1 MIQVVA
7 IVQVLAGAALLI
19 ASFVIDLNTIV
30 APAMGI
36 VFLLI
41 GLLLFVMVAN
51 ARLDRFRSEEY
62 RERLRALRQAKERPD
77 FVPVEGGVVN
87 EDTRD
92 E

>member
-51 ARLDRFRSEEY
+51 ARLSDRIGSVRKSIANGCEPSGRRRSAPISS
-62 RERLRALRQAKERPD
+62 RSKAGL
-77 FVPVEGGVVN
+77 
-87 EDTRD
+87 
-92 E
+92 

>member
-41 GLLLFVMVAN
+41 GLLLFVMVERASPIGSVRKSIAN
-51 ARLDRFRSEEY
+51 GCEPSGRRRSAPISS
-62 RERLRALRQAKERPD
+62 RSKAGL
-77 FVPVEGGVVN
+77 
-87 EDTRD
+87 
-92 E
+92 